1 MQPSQPRHTQRQL
14 QLRHERAP
22 HCDPTGSGKST
33 AQQWHAACRTSSD
46 LDVTRDKRRPDAKGK
61 CDCGADREDTAHLY
75 LECELY
81 NEQRSDFLTEL
92 QKFQQAIL
100 AERKRAFGPAEE
112 LQPGEK
118 EGLWMWIHTNRPA
131 AMYPLLHNGKALRQ
145 TAMAFYKEALQARLN
160 PQTRQVP
167 GAPQTTIRAPQTQ
180 VPAIPASEHERLKR
194 KRESFRQR
202 SAKRARASRPPPS
215 ASK

>member
-1 MQPSQPRHTQRQL
+1 MPCRSRR
-14 QLRHERAP
+14 
-22 HCDPTGSGKST
+22 KT
-33 AQQWHAACRTSSD
+33 A
-46 LDVTRDKRRPDAKGK
+46 
-61 CDCGADREDTAHLY
+61 LY
-75 LECELY
+75 T
-81 NEQRSDFLTEL
+81 EQRNNFLTEL

-100 AERKRAFGPAEE
+100 AERKKAFGPDEV
-112 LQPGEK
+112 LKPGEK

-202 SAKRARASRPPPS
+202 SAKRARASRPLPN
-215 ASK
+215 A